1 MAKANTAAKYK
12 RPHKLKYGKWGIIFI
27 LPFFITYAVFQLY
40 PLIMT
45 FYKSFFE
52 EYMDMLDMVG
62 PNFVG
67 FENYQT
73 IFADGTIQKFLG
85 NTMIIWIVGFIPQI
99 FLSILFAAWFTDLR
113 LKLKGTGIYKVIL
126 YLPNILMASSVAV
139 LFYTLFGNQGPVNDA
154 LAFLTGKPQGTTVFA
169 FFDSVAGT
177 RGIAA
182 FINYLMWTGNTT
194 ILLMAGIMGVDTA
207 LYEAASIDGAN
218 SRQLFWKITIPSLKP
233 ILLYVLITSLIG
245 GIQLFDVPQLLTM
258 GKGSP
263 NQTTTTVM
271 MYLNDNISVSKNYG
285 KAGAVSVILFI
296 LAAILSFLIFKTMQE
311 PSDKPKK
318 RKMKK
323 IAASTEKIAASTE
336 NVQKGVQ

>member
-1 MAKANTAAKYK
+1 MAKEMSAATYK

-52 EYMDMLDMVG
+52 EYYDMLELVG

-67 FENYQT
+67 FENYKA
-73 IFADGTIQKFLG
+73 IFADGSMQKYLG
-85 NTMIIWIVGFIPQI
+85 NTMIIWLVGFIPQI
-99 FLSILFAAWFTDLR
+99 IMSILFAAWFTDLR
-113 LKLKGTGIYKVIL
+113 LKLKGTGICKVIL

-139 LFYTLFGNQGPVNDA
+139 LFFTLFGKQGPVNDA
-154 LAFLTGKPQGTTVFA
+154 LAFFTGQPEGTTVFS
-169 FFDSVAGT
+169 FFDSVVGT

-271 MYLNDNISVSKNYG
+271 MFLNDNISVSKNYG

-296 LAAILSFLIFKTMQE
+296 IAAILSFLIFKTMQE
-311 PSDKPKK
+311 PSDKTKK

-323 IAASTEKIAASTE
+323 VATTE

>member
-1 MAKANTAAKYK
+1 MAKEMSAATYK

-52 EYMDMLDMVG
+52 EYYDMLEMVG

-67 FENYQT
+67 FENYQA
-73 IFADGTIQKFLG
+73 IFADGSMQKYLG
-85 NTMIIWIVGFIPQI
+85 NTMIIWLVGFIPQI
-99 FLSILFAAWFTDLR
+99 IMSILFAAWFTDLR
-113 LKLKGTGIYKVIL
+113 LKLKGTGICKVVL

-139 LFYTLFGNQGPVNDA
+139 LFFTLFDKQGPVNDA
-154 LAFLTGKPQGTTVFA
+154 LAFFIGQPKGTVVFS
-169 FFDSVAGT
+169 FFDSVIGT

-271 MYLNDNISVSKNYG
+271 MFLNDNISVSKNYG

-296 LAAILSFLIFKTMQE
+296 IAAILSFLIFRTMQE

-323 IAASTEKIAASTE
+323 VATTE